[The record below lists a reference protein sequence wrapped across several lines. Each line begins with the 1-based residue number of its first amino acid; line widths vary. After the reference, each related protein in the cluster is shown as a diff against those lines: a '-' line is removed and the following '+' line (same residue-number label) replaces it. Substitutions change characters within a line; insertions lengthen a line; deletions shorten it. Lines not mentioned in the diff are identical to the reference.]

1 MEVVQE
7 GRSGMGNVFTRFNG
21 DFTDQHLLS
30 MHQLTAGDIH
40 LLLADAGAAEEALRN
55 PAERGVNI
63 LPLTE
68 LKAVMRQPSTR
79 TGGSMATAMH
89 KLGGGTQVIS
99 GMEASS
105 EGKGETQADS
115 WIAFATQADIIGTR
129 TDNVGG
135 PATAAQVINMARR
148 DRKLPGHIPVI
159 NLGDGT
165 NEHPTQALGDLFTIF
180 KKFGT
185 FDGLTMALV
194 GDHQRYRAHHSL
206 TIGASLLGIKVIA
219 VESSVA
225 PVTEDLIRL
234 SGDNLERTDDLD
246 DAMQR
251 ADILYMGRNPD
262 EYSGD
267 NVTEWERSKQLAK
280 DYAKWMVDRRRLQ
293 KMHKDAIVMHPRP
306 RRHELDP
313 SVDMDLRTSDV
324 QQMADMIPMRMAI
337 IARLLGKSIKE
348 ERESLAAAS

>member
-1 MEVVQE
+1 MEVMQE
-7 GRSGMGNVFTRFNG
+7 ERIGMGNVFTQFNG
-21 DFTDQHLLS
+21 DFKDRHLLS
-30 MHQLTAGDIH
+30 MHQLTVGDIH
-40 LLLADAGAAEEALRN
+40 LLLADATAAEEALRN

-129 TDNVGG
+129 TDKVGG

-148 DRKLPGHIPVI
+148 DRKLLGHVPVI